1 MAVTTTVA
9 NSKTRMRASL
19 APLLPLPRPGVKSF
33 AEWQTGATDAGLLA
47 GEQKPLSTTRRS
59 NPVGDRTGPGF
70 PADQPQFA
78 SAPWET
84 NVAERTC
91 GISEIWVRLSP
102 MDCRP
107 EESRTTT
114 SLPYASHS
122 AISAPAMPWI
132 AAWTAARCSGR
143 ACTSTLATPAV
154 LLTGA
159 LAAASAVHR
168 PLRNCRRCG
177 LMRSP
182 LGWRSRRTADDL
194 IDPDGK
200 AVGAARC
207 DRDGGHQARRS
218 PCAVGAGTPP
228 KHVWQYPPLGL
239 PDDQPDSSR
248 QSRFRA

>member
-1 MAVTTTVA
+1 MAVTTAAA
-9 NSKTRMRASL
+9 NNKTRMKVSL
-19 APLLPLPRPGVKSF
+19 PLLLPLSTPGVKSF
-33 AEWQTGATDAGLLA
+33 ADRQAGGNHAGLP
-47 GEQKPLSTTRRS
+47 GRRRS
-59 NPVGDRTGPGF
+59 RSALYGDRIPSATGPGS
-70 PADQPQFA
+70 PADQSQLA
-78 SAPWET
+78 STPGET
-84 NVAERTC
+84 NVAETTC
-91 GISEIWVRLSP
+91 GVSKISLRISR
-102 MDCRP
+102 MDWRP
-107 EESRTTT
+107 EESTTTT

-132 AAWTAARCSGR
+132 AAWTAARYSGR
-143 ACTSTLATPAV
+143 ACTSTLAIPAV

-182 LGWRSRRTADDL
+182 LGWRSRRTVDDL